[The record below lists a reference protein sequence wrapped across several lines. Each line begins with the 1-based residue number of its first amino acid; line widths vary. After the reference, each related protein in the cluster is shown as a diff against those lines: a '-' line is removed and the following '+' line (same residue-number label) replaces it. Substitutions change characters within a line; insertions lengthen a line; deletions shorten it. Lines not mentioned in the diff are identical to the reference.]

1 MKTRTDSERALA
13 RVRRI
18 LSKQPDRGIT
28 APEFRA
34 ALNRR
39 KTMGQVST
47 GRADSLRRRLS
58 DLVEMGDLVDTGLR
72 RAGARIFVLA

>member
-1 MKTRTDSERALA
+1 MKTRTDSERALT

-18 LSKQPDRGIT
+18 LTKNPDRGIT
-28 APEFRA
+28 SSEFRA

-39 KTMGQVST
+39 KSLGQVSA

-58 DLVEMGDLVDTGLR
+58 DLAETGALVDTGVR
-72 RAGARIFVLA
+72 RGGAKIFVLA